1 MTRTTYTLE
10 IMRFSDKEL
19 HETLTFDTLEEAEK
33 EVGELVKHI
42 DIYRINIH
50 KSVVEAKLIREI
62 VITTNL

>member
-10 IMRFSDKEL
+10 IMRFTDKEL

-33 EVGELVKHI
+33 EVSELVKQFN
-42 DIYRINIH
+42 IYRINIH